1 MSSGANG
8 VNSPA
13 CAANIEK
20 DPLQPLTDKE
30 FDQIRRL
37 AFDKFG
43 LDLRRGKE
51 YLVAA
56 RLGKVIR
63 ESRCRSFQ
71 EYYRH
76 LLADR
81 TGEALIALIDSL
93 TTNFTSFF
101 REPAHFDFLTRQI
114 APGWRNRDSIPIW
127 SAACSSGEEPYS
139 IAFRLL
145 DTLGAQ
151 SLAKLHI
158 LATDISARV
167 LAAAQKGVYPAER
180 FGDLAPH
187 TLRKY
192 VLRGEGSCRGLYRI
206 RQEIASTITFRRLN
220 LIQEFPRL
228 GLFPLIF
235 CRNVMIYFNK
245 STQADVVK
253 RLVSCL
259 EPGGYL
265 FVGHAESLAGMDGGL
280 QYVQPAIYRKPGGP
294 RGPALKEAIPPWA

>member
-1 MSSGANG
+1 

-13 CAANIEK
+13 GGAPIEQ
-20 DPLQPLTDKE
+20 DSLQPLTAKE

-43 LDLRRGKE
+43 LDLRTGKE

-56 RLGKVIR
+56 RLGKVLR
-63 ESRCRSFQ
+63 EARCRSFR

-76 LLADR
+76 VLAD
-81 TGEALIALIDSL
+81 GSGQALIGLIDSL
-93 TTNFTSFF
+93 TTNYTSFF
-101 REPAHFDFLTRQI
+101 REPAHFDFLAQHI
-114 APGWRNRDSIPIW
+114 APEWRNRDSIPIW
-127 SAACSSGEEPYS
+127 SAACSTGEEPYS

-145 DTLGAQ
+145 DSLGAR
-151 SLAKLHI
+151 SLGKFRI

-167 LAAAQKGVYPAER
+167 LAAAQKAVYPADR
-180 FGDLAPH
+180 FGDLAPD

-192 VLRGEGSCRGLYRI
+192 VLRGERSCQGLYRI
-206 RQEIASTITFRRLN
+206 RKEIASVVSFRRLN
-220 LIQEFPRL
+220 LVQEFPRL

-265 FVGHAESLAGMDGGL
+265 FIGHAENLTGMDCGL
-280 QYVQPAIYRKPGGP
+280 QYVQPAIYRKPAGTHGP
-294 RGPALKEAIPPWA
+294 IAKENTQSWD